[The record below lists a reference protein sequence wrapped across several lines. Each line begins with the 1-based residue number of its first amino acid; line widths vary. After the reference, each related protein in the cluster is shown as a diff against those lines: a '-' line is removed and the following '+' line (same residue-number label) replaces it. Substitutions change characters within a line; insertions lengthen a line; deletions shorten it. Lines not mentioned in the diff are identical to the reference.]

1 MEWIRETIEE
11 LKMYLKLREITPKD
25 CRGELLQE
33 FFFSPKDLRER
44 YEREMKFKDDMD
56 SRWQ

>member
-1 MEWIRETIEE
+1 MEWIKELIEE
-11 LKMYLKLREITPKD
+11 VMMYRKLRKITPKD

-33 FFFSPKDLRER
+33 LFFSPRDLRER
-44 YEREMKFKDDMD
+44 YEEEMKFKDDMN